1 MTESHLLVLAL
12 SLFAIGTFGIFFQ
25 RNSLIKVL
33 LCIELQLLAANLL
46 FVGFSYFKQDLAGQI
61 ITIFTL
67 TVAAAEAAIGLAIL
81 VLYYRQ
87 THSIEVDDIH
97 QLRG

>member
-1 MTESHLLVLAL
+1 MTESNLVILAL
-12 SLFAIGTFGIFFQ
+12 CLFSIGTFGIIFQ
-25 RNSLIKVL
+25 RNSVIKVL
-33 LCIELQLLAANLL
+33 LCIELQLLAANIL
-46 FVGFSYFKQDLAGQI
+46 FVGFSFFHESITGQL

-87 THSIEVDDIH
+87 TNSIEIEDIH
-97 QLRG
+97 HLRG